1 MHERKAAM
9 AREADAFI
17 ALPGNHLENS
27 HQYSFKRKQTIIL
40 SVLFLETV
48 EIFLYKLKTVFL
60 GVLHTYLLRF
70 FFLWF

>member
-27 HQYSFKRKQTIIL
+27 HQYSFKRKQTISL

-48 EIFLYKLKTVFL
+48 EIFLYKLEIVIL
-60 GVLHTYLLRF
+60 GVVLHAYL
-70 FFLWF
+70 FLF